1 MSNSGLR
8 RDHTG
13 PRPPR
18 LVNQSNG
25 SPAAIDLLTTRWC
38 NWQHTRFWS
47 SYSRFESWSGSVFF
61 EPEWAVGAWRGVCNP
76 RNDKELEFTSD
87 PKQTRVEPEMP
98 NSDMRV
104 FSGSANP
111 DLTRR
116 ICEYVG
122 ISVGR
127 ANVERFP
134 DGELLVRVEDDVRGR
149 DCFVVQPT
157 CPAVNDNLV
166 ELLVFI
172 DCLHRASARRITA
185 VLPYFGYARQDR
197 KSQGRTPITAKL
209 VANLIATARADR
221 VLAVDLH
228 AQQVQGFFDIPVDHL
243 TAEPVLAAYFQTLDL
258 PDKVLVSPDVG
269 NMKTATIFA
278 EDLGGELAVIDKR
291 RKSGSEAIASRI
303 IGDVEGKDVLMF
315 DDMITT
321 AGTVVAAA
329 ELVKE
334 KGARSVRI
342 GATHGIFAGPA
353 VERFMKA
360 PVDEIV
366 VTDTVPL
373 NEAARRLPNLKILSV
388 NELLGEAI
396 TRIHQHRSVSEI
408 FGTYRKRG

>member
-1 MSNSGLR
+1 
-8 RDHTG
+8 
-13 PRPPR
+13 
-18 LVNQSNG
+18 
-25 SPAAIDLLTTRWC
+25 
-38 NWQHTRFWS
+38 
-47 SYSRFESWSGSVFF
+47 
-61 EPEWAVGAWRGVCNP
+61 VCNP

-258 PDKVLVSPDVG
+258 PEKVLVSPDVG